1 LQDGR
6 VIAVIFGA
14 ARDSFKGTLQ
24 MYHQTDLR
32 LGNSM
37 NLAARLFC
45 GLSLIAAS
53 LSAAFAEE
61 AQVVS
66 AVSTLSYTF
75 IEIERDGK
83 TMWLAADVIPL
94 KPGDRISFEEGIL
107 MMNFRSSDLER
118 TFPNMTF
125 IEKVKVIEPKQ

>member
-1 LQDGR
+1 
-6 VIAVIFGA
+6 
-14 ARDSFKGTLQ
+14 
-24 MYHQTDLR
+24 MYDRNVLR
-32 LGNSM
+32 SGNDM

-45 GLSLIAAS
+45 GVALLVSS
-53 LSAAFAEE
+53 LSVAMAEE

-66 AVSTLSYTF
+66 AANTMSYTF
-75 IEIERDGK
+75 IEINRDGK

-107 MMNFRSSDLER
+107 MMNFRSNDLER

-125 IEKVKVIEPKQ
+125 VEKVKVIESKQ

>member
-1 LQDGR
+1 
-6 VIAVIFGA
+6 
-14 ARDSFKGTLQ
+14 
-24 MYHQTDLR
+24 
-32 LGNSM
+32 M
-37 NLAARLFC
+37 NLAARLLC
-45 GLSLIAAS
+45 VLALISAS

-75 IEIERDGK
+75 IEISRDGK

-118 TFPNMTF
+118 TFSNMTF
-125 IEKVKVIEPKQ
+125 IEKVKVIESKQ